1 MTDVQVHPTALDA
14 DLEALLTGIEGVALT
29 PREVREHEMLPA
41 HVAAGHSARG
51 EGAVEIAHTWPTGP
65 SYSFDVVGFADALHN
80 QVKND
85 VAGYTMRLRQGGQTI
100 YTLEWNWAKEPQDTG
115 EGWTPEIRMHVA
127 SCSKVITAITMT
139 KLLAAKGIAPTTP
152 IAGYLPG
159 YWVKGT
165 NVDKITF
172 ADLLTHRS
180 GLHYGGDETASDY
193 QFMKA
198 QVASGTTH
206 YGQYSYQNMNFGLCR
221 ILISTI
227 SGAVAVNYLPPF
239 LTYLT
244 DVMWDAITLKAY
256 QSYVHLN
263 VFAPAGVVDGSL
275 VHQPAD
281 ALAYAFPV
289 SGNGWNSGDLTTLAG
304 GAGWHVTVDDLLDV
318 MGTFR
323 RSGSIVTPARAQAM
337 LDAGYG
343 IDVIQSTPLGN
354 LYGKNG
360 GWADGAGH
368 TEQCVA
374 FFLPEDME
382 LAVFVNSPIGAPPQF
397 LLGLVTNLYA
407 SHIVP

>member
-1 MTDVQVHPTALDA
+1 MTDVQVHPASADA
-14 DLEALLTGIEGVALT
+14 DLESLLADIGGVSLT
-29 PREVREHEMLPA
+29 AHEVREHEMLSA

-51 EGAVEIAHTWPTGP
+51 EGAVTIARTWPTGP

-80 QVKND
+80 QLAND

-115 EGWTPEIRMHVA
+115 EGWTPDVRMHVA
-127 SCSKVITAITMT
+127 SCSKVITAIAMT
-139 KLLAAKGIAPTTP
+139 KLLAVKGIAPTTP
-152 IAGYLPG
+152 IIDYLPG
-159 YWVKGT
+159 YWAKGA
-165 NVDKITF
+165 NVSKITF
-172 ADLLTHRS
+172 ADLLTHQS
-180 GLHYGGDETASDY
+180 GLHYGLDETPSDF
-193 QFMKA
+193 QFMKD
-198 QVASGTTH
+198 QVAAGTLH
-206 YGQYSYQNMNFGLCR
+206 YGHYSYQNMNFGLCR

-227 SGAVAVNYLPPF
+227 SGAVSVNYVPPF

-244 DVMWDAITLKAY
+244 DVLWDAVTLKAY
-256 QSYVHLN
+256 KSYLQSQ
-263 VFAPAGVVDGSL
+263 VFTPAGVADASL
-275 VHQPAD
+275 AHQPGD
-281 ALAYAFPV
+281 ALAYGFPV
-289 SGNGWNSGDLTTLAG
+289 SGSGWDSGDLTTLAG
-304 GAGWHVTVDDLLDV
+304 GTGWHVTVDDLLNV

-360 GWADGAGH
+360 GWADGAGR

-382 LAVFVNSPIGAPPQF
+382 LVAFVNSPIGNPAQF
-397 LLGLVTNLYA
+397 LLGTVTNLYA
-407 SHIVP
+407 AHIVP